1 VPDVSGQLSFFSADA
16 LPPSVADVEGLLA
29 GPGQVV
35 RRADTARVSIVITE
49 PWRIEAMVDALQVVG
64 LEAEL
69 VPGSE
74 GRTAV
79 RTPFVSALLPVALR
93 WTSGAVKLP
102 PPGLQLDGP
111 RLRWWSLGAGHDAG
125 HGAGHGASHRDP
137 ATKAEAYTLGLGASD
152 EQAWP
157 AVGAAL
163 AAAGV
168 PGTFVGPRG
177 DGPAYRIVGRRR
189 LSRLRELVGEPPAG
203 VPPEAWPTG

>member
-1 VPDVSGQLSFFSADA
+1 MSGQLSFFSADA

-35 RRADTARVSIVITE
+35 RRADGARVSVVVIEEWRTE
-49 PWRIEAMVDALQVVG
+49 ALVDALSVVG
-64 LEAEL
+64 LDAEL

-79 RTPFVSALLPVALR
+79 RTPFVPALLPVALR

-111 RLRWWSLGAGHDAG
+111 RLRWWAIAAGRDAG
-125 HGAGHGASHRDP
+125 HRDP
-137 ATKAEAYTLGLGASD
+137 AGRGEGYTLGLGASD

-203 VPPEAWPTG
+203 VPDSAWPTS

>member
-1 VPDVSGQLSFFSADA
+1 MPGMSGQLSFFSADA

-35 RRADTARVSIVITE
+35 RRPESARVSLVVAE
-49 PWRIEAMVDALQVVG
+49 EWRVQTLVEALSVVG

-79 RTPFVSALLPVALR
+79 RTPFVPALLPIALR

-102 PPGLQLDGP
+102 PAGLHLDGP
-111 RLRWWSLGAGHDAG
+111 RLRWWALGAGRG
-125 HGAGHGASHRDP
+125 DP
-137 ATKAEAYTLGLGASD
+137 AGKGEGYTLGLGVSD

-189 LSRLRELVGEPPAG
+189 LSRLRELVGAPPAG
-203 VPPEAWPTG
+203 VPIAAWPTG

>member
-1 VPDVSGQLSFFSADA
+1 VPVVSGQLSFFSADA
-16 LPPSVADVEGLLA
+16 LPPSVADLEGLLA

-35 RRADTARVSIVITE
+35 RRPDGARVSVVVLE
-49 PWRIEAMVDALQVVG
+49 GWRVQALVDALGVLG

-69 VPGSE
+69 VPGAE

-79 RTPFVSALLPVALR
+79 RTPFVPALLPVALR

-102 PPGLQLDGP
+102 PSGLQLDGP
-111 RLRWWSLGAGHDAG
+111 RLRWWALAAGRG
-125 HGAGHGASHRDP
+125 DP
-137 ATKAEAYTLGLGASD
+137 AGKGEAYTLGLGASD

-189 LSRLRELVGEPPAG
+189 LSRLRELVGEPPSG
-203 VPPEAWPTG
+203 VPTAAWPTD

>member
-1 VPDVSGQLSFFSADA
+1 MSGQLSFFSADA

-35 RRADTARVSIVITE
+35 RRSDGARVSVVVVE
-49 PWRIEAMVDALQVVG
+49 EWRVQALVG
-64 LEAEL
+64 ALAVLGLDAEL
-69 VPGSE
+69 VPGAE

-111 RLRWWSLGAGHDAG
+111 RLRWWALAAGRG
-125 HGAGHGASHRDP
+125 DP
-137 ATKAEAYTLGLGASD
+137 AGKGEGYTLGLGASD

-203 VPPEAWPTG
+203 VPAPAWPSA

>member
-1 VPDVSGQLSFFSADA
+1 VPVVSGQLSFFSADA

-35 RRADTARVSIVITE
+35 RRPDGARVSVVVAE
-49 PWRIEAMVDALQVVG
+49 EWRIHALVGALALVG

-79 RTPFVSALLPVALR
+79 RTPFVTALLPVALR

-102 PPGLQLDGP
+102 PPGLALDGP
-111 RLRWWSLGAGHDAG
+111 RLRWWALAAGRGDQSG
-125 HGAGHGASHRDP
+125 KTEKG
-137 ATKAEAYTLGLGASD
+137 EAYTLGLGASD

-203 VPPEAWPTG
+203 VPAAAWPTA

>member
-35 RRADTARVSIVITE
+35 RRADGARVSVVVVAD
-49 PWRIEAMVDALQVVG
+49 WRIAALVDALAVVG
-64 LEAEL
+64 LDAEQ
-69 VPGSE
+69 VPGAE

-79 RTPFVSALLPVALR
+79 RTPFVPALLPIALR

-102 PPGLQLDGP
+102 PSGLQLDGP
-111 RLRWWSLGAGHDAG
+111 RLRWWSLAAGRGDAEG
-125 HGAGHGASHRDP
+125 TGES
-137 ATKAEAYTLGLGASD
+137 YTLGLGASD

-203 VPPEAWPTG
+203 VPTAAWPAG

>member
-1 VPDVSGQLSFFSADA
+1 VPVVSGQLSFFSADA

-35 RRADTARVSIVITE
+35 RRADGARVSVVVAE
-49 PWRIEAMVDALQVVG
+49 DWRIQALSGALAVVG
-64 LEAEL
+64 LDAEL

-79 RTPFVSALLPVALR
+79 RTPFVPALLPVAMR

-102 PPGLQLDGP
+102 PLGLQLDGP
-111 RLRWWSLGAGHDAG
+111 RLRWWALAAGRSG
-125 HGAGHGASHRDP
+125 SHQDP
-137 ATKAEAYTLGLGASD
+137 TGKAEAYTLGLGASD
-152 EQAWP
+152 DQAWP

-203 VPPEAWPTG
+203 VPATAWPTS